1 MSSNTIKK
9 RMEELAAALSEDLHE
24 RREHAAVILL
34 AALAGQ
40 NTFLLG
46 PPGTAKSLLARRL
59 ASVFADSNGRYFEY
73 LMQKFSTPED
83 IFGPVSIAALKGDEY
98 KRNSNGFLPT
108 AEFAFLDEIW
118 KSGPAI
124 LNTLLTIINEK
135 KFRNGAKME
144 NVPLKTLIAAS
155 NETPPEGQGLEALYD
170 RFIVRLYAP
179 PIAGEDEFDKFLHS
193 ASVPDK
199 ADCGDI
205 VVKPEEWEKWRKGMR
220 KVELSAETMQIIHAI
235 RLQLAKET
243 KKELK
248 VYVSD
253 RRWKKAAEL
262 LRAAAFFCGRQK
274 TNLADTLLLRHC
286 LWTTN
291 KNRKAVFAVVDNAV
305 RASGFAT
312 ELSSMDIAAEKEHL
326 EKEIQKE
333 LFYTK
338 DVYETVKLADEQPYF
353 KTQVQHSQYS
363 NVQECYILA
372 KQMKSG
378 AEFHPVDESGNEIE
392 YFVCTFRRQ
401 GSFAIKSEG
410 YGQISISGRRDWKDE
425 IVIKPKVLFG
435 KGDRKSDVNPR
446 LIGSLKEAARI
457 IQGKLDDILEDIV
470 KQKDA
475 FAAEM
480 DTPFVS
486 EEVRKIAMKGVEEQ
500 LQTVHQQ
507 SADCDRLLKLIGSSE

>member
-1 MSSNTIKK
+1 MSGNTIKK
-9 RMEELAAALSEDLHE
+9 RMEELAAALSADLHE

-193 ASVPDK
+193 ASVTDK

-205 VVKPEEWEKWRKGMR
+205 VVKPDEWEKWRKGMR
-220 KVELSAETMQIIHAI
+220 KIELSAETMQIIRAI
-235 RLQLAKET
+235 RRQLAEKHD
-243 KKELK
+243 ELEA
-248 VYVSD
+248 YVSD
-253 RRWKKAAEL
+253 RRWKKAAEM

-291 KNRKAVFAVVDNAV
+291 KNREAVVAVVDNAV

-353 KTQVQHSQYS
+353 KTQVNHSQYS
-363 NVQECYILA
+363 NMQECYILA

-378 AEFHPVDESGNEIE
+378 AEFHPVDESGNEIK
-392 YFVCTFRRQ
+392 YFVCTFRGQ
-401 GSFAIKSEG
+401 GSYAIKPEG
-410 YGQISISGRRDWKDE
+410 YGRVSTPNHNGWIDE

-435 KGDRKSDVNPR
+435 KGDRKSGVNAR
-446 LIGSLKEAARI
+446 LIGSLKGAVHI
-457 IQGKLDDILEDIV
+457 IQGKLDDILEDIA

-480 DTPFVS
+480 DTPFVG
-486 EEVRKIAMKGVEEQ
+486 EEVRKIAIEGVEEQ

-507 SADCDRLLKLIGSSE
+507 STDCDRLLKLIGSSE